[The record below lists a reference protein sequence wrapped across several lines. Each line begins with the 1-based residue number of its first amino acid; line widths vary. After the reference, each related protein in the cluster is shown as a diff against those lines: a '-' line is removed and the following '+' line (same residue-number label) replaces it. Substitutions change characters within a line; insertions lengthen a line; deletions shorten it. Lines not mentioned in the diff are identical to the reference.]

1 MLTSAK
7 KIAGDNKTSV
17 LGRVPVRSVSPVMK
31 GIRIQADFSKRII
44 DRYSGTLNYQFD
56 PAALVLLMQLQE
68 QEQMYAQKKKTYHL
82 TWNLISY
89 LIEAGNGKEMS
100 ASRKEVEQEVRRQL
114 KSMEQEPGREYERLR
129 EYFHVYQ
136 TGQNP
141 NREQLWQSAE
151 SRRFVENQ
159 EQKEEEARKAG
170 SAPLSMSASFFQNMD
185 HLFRGNRLPDYRE
198 IFHKANQSGLEKY
211 YLSIYMQAFAK
222 EPDEVKREQMVGDI
236 LRDFQPSMVLE
247 YLETEGN
254 AKAGLFMKA
263 VKRLNGEHE
272 EYKARTQTED
282 TGKDDGRPSL
292 EITQVSEF
300 AGEIV
305 PELFNELSADFNVFT
320 RSTEIREKIEKLLGQ
335 EIQKQTENKLRES
348 AWKQLE
354 ERAKELPG
362 QDPRVQEALLSVLR
376 EQFMQREELSGE
388 KREFHEK
395 PGNMGD
401 PFYEGIQLI
410 LKEAAG
416 QNREGWNRETQEP
429 ERFEAPSEEYKKN
442 WEKIEQILEETVK
455 KQEEEEKFLEEHVT
469 KELDKKSVE
478 DQEEWKKES
487 GRRSEEASGKESE
500 RGSEEAPWKESG
512 RGSEEASGKESGREP
527 GEGLEQRWI
536 ARIQEK
542 IGERID
548 RKLEENRIYQ
558 ERFSRKEIS
567 QTEQGAFWQEPLKY
581 FPAEPVGNVVWE
593 KTEQL
598 LRKTMESEEFS
609 TLWRNLEE
617 HREEILQTLFH
628 EQILET
634 SRGGKRSN
642 ILENKE
648 LPEEGKKT
656 ETEETKTEETG
667 RTEPIDLDAFLLKE
681 EDQQMVERYRK
692 VSASVQEILG
702 HADEISKNTLVE
714 RVEEF
719 KENFYQ
725 QIEEL
730 VYREEPEEETEEE
743 LFSRKELRML
753 LEEHKRQ
760 EEQREDSFHQMLR
773 EQGRRLSERYA
784 GSMPGI
790 TLEENRNPGQWK
802 KEPDS
807 GPGQENQPE
816 GELAVQKTVKQEV
829 VSFLQNKLEL
839 YAYTQLAR
847 AFEQE
852 PQPYLSAELL
862 RQIEKAG
869 NGLDFL
875 RDGIKTSVGQG
886 VRAGGETESS
896 GKMTW
901 SGKKEEKK
909 TGYQDS
915 SLLQAGGAEDIPESG
930 GNAFLKFLQRESAEP
945 LLKTVSLPERKL
957 LYLSLAHGADGLI
970 VREQVREQPEL
981 WKEILQFKEQLVKDG
996 DYSRMIQG
1004 DFRFLKQNKRK
1015 EELAQAYQALS
1026 DEGRSL
1032 LEAGAREE
1040 LLLLSKT
1047 VTGKEEPVQ
1056 AVQSPVFYG
1065 TPQSG
1070 QMPDSRELWESM
1082 GRMRK
1087 ELLQKEDTA
1096 ALENSEGYHSAESEL
1111 ASYFSKT
1118 ELILL
1123 LRPGTKE
1130 KDAAGKKISF
1140 REGEGGGFQENK
1152 GYTEKYFQNTPQN
1165 STGIYPE
1172 RNLLSGQN
1180 LLGKAEPAG
1189 YLQPERNPLPW
1200 ENPEARNPVLN
1211 YEGRLLFLNEP
1222 LRRQILQTMRQVSL
1236 REKGKG
1242 ERFQGEMYSHLLM
1255 QEGRGESHPMEN
1267 LPANEADFLQ
1277 RRGNYD
1283 RIRQIKKEQELQKQ
1297 VVLEERIQMIF
1308 REQQKDTAAKMKPS
1322 EEESKEFQET
1332 IQRVQELD
1340 MSLLEYRGLLGE
1352 KEEQMEELS
1361 RRLSEQEKNLKKLQG
1376 KKEEQELYLESEAPM
1391 EEWMDKLK
1399 KELILEQMRNGRL

>member
-7 KIAGDNKTSV
+7 KIAGDHKTSV
-17 LGRVPVRSVSPVMK
+17 LGRAPDRSVSPVMK
-31 GIRIQADFSKRII
+31 GIWFQAGFSKRII

-56 PAALVLLMQLQE
+56 PATLVLLMQLQE

-185 HLFRGNRLPDYRE
+185 HLFRGNRLPDYKE

-211 YLSIYMQAFAK
+211 YLSVYMQAFAK

-263 VKRLNGEHE
+263 VKRLNGGHE
-272 EYKARTQTED
+272 EDTAQTQIED
-282 TGKDDGRPSL
+282 NGKGDGRISL

-305 PELFNELSADFNVFT
+305 PELFNELSTDFQAFT

-354 ERAKELPG
+354 ERVKELPG

-376 EQFMQREELSGE
+376 EQFMQREELRGE
-388 KREFHEK
+388 KQEFYEE
-395 PGNMGD
+395 PGNLEN

-416 QNREGWNRETQEP
+416 QNGEGWNREAQEP
-429 ERFEAPSEEYKKN
+429 ERYEAPSEGYKKN
-442 WEKIEQILEETVK
+442 WKRMEQILEETVK
-455 KQEEEEKFLEEHVT
+455 KQEQEEKFLEEHIT

-478 DQEEWKKES
+478 NQEEW
-487 GRRSEEASGKESE
+487 R
-500 RGSEEAPWKESG
+500 
-512 RGSEEASGKESGREP
+512 KESGRESEEAP
-527 GEGLEQRWI
+527 GKENGRGSGEVLEQRLI

-558 ERFSRKEIS
+558 ERFSGKEIS
-567 QTEQGAFWQEPLKY
+567 QTEQRAFWQEPLKY
-581 FPAEPVGNVVWE
+581 FLTEPVGNVVWE

-598 LRKTMESEEFS
+598 LQKNMESEEFS
-609 TLWRNLEE
+609 NLWRNLEE

-628 EQILET
+628 EQIMET

-648 LPEEGKKT
+648 LPEGGKKT
-656 ETEETKTEETG
+656 ETEETKTEETKTEKTKTEKTKTEETG

-681 EDQQMVERYRK
+681 EDQQMAERYRK
-692 VSASVQEILG
+692 VSVSVQEILS

-730 VYREEPEEETEEE
+730 VYREGPEEETEEE

-760 EEQREDSFHQMLR
+760 EAQREDSFHQMLR

-790 TLEENRNPGQWK
+790 TMEENRKPEQRK

-807 GPGQENQPE
+807 ELGQENQPA
-816 GELAVQKTVKQEV
+816 GELTVQKTVKQEV

-852 PQPYLSAELL
+852 PQPYLSTELL
-862 RQIEKAG
+862 RQIKKAG

-875 RDGIKTSVGQG
+875 RDSIKTSVGQR
-886 VRAGGETESS
+886 VS
-896 GKMTW
+896 
-901 SGKKEEKK
+901 
-909 TGYQDS
+909 
-915 SLLQAGGAEDIPESG
+915 AGGAEDIPEPG
-930 GNAFLKFLQRESAEP
+930 ENAFLKFLQGESAEP

-970 VREQVREQPEL
+970 VREQMRERPEL

-1026 DEGRSL
+1026 EEGRSL

-1065 TPQSG
+1065 TSQSG
-1070 QMPDSRELWESM
+1070 QMPDSRKLWESM

-1087 ELLQKEDTA
+1087 ELLQEEDTI
-1096 ALENSEGYHSAESEL
+1096 ALEKSDGYHSAESEL

-1118 ELILL
+1118 ELMLL
-1123 LRPGTKE
+1123 LRPETKE
-1130 KDAAGKKISF
+1130 KDAAREKISF
-1140 REGEGGGFQENK
+1140 REREGGEFLENK
-1152 GYTEKYFQNTPQN
+1152 GYTENYFQNTPRN
-1165 STGIYPE
+1165 STGIYLG
-1172 RNLLSGQN
+1172 RNLLSGEN
-1180 LLGKAEPAG
+1180 LRGKAEPVG

-1200 ENPEARNPVLN
+1200 ENPEARNSVLN

-1222 LRRQILQTMRQVSL
+1222 LRRQMLQTMRQVSL
-1236 REKGKG
+1236 REKGRW
-1242 ERFQGEMYSHLLM
+1242 ERFPGEMYSHLLM
-1255 QEGRGESHPMEN
+1255 QEDRGEIRPVEN
-1267 LPANEADFLQ
+1267 LPANEVDFLQ

-1352 KEEQMEELS
+1352 KDEQMEELS
-1361 RRLSEQEKNLKKLQG
+1361 RRLSEQEKTLKKLQG
-1376 KKEEQELYLESEAPM
+1376 KKEEQKLYLESEAPM